1 MITLQDLID
10 RYGAEEL
17 AQLTNRQ
24 AQFDAV
30 IDEAVI
36 DRAINDATG
45 EVASY
50 LLPSGLV
57 RMGALG
63 NVIYVPSGAIP
74 DALLLKTCDIARFY
88 LYENGMIDVVQTRYD
103 NAIKWLD
110 KVKKEPEMLK
120 GAKPESV
127 SNDQAAHVI
136 PNAIPSYWSM

>member
-10 RYGAEEL
+10 RFGAEEL

-50 LLPSGLV
+50 LLPAGLV
-57 RMGALG
+57 RTGALG

-74 DALLLKTCDIARFY
+74 DALLLKTCDIARYY
-88 LYENGMIDVVQTRYD
+88 LYGKGLTDVVQTRYD
-103 NAIKWLD
+103 NAVKWLD
-110 KVKKEPEMLK
+110 KVKKEPEMLTGPK
-120 GAKPESV
+120 SVAV

>member
-24 AQFDAV
+24 AQFNAV

-36 DRAINDATG
+36 ERAISDATG

-57 RMGALG
+57 RMGTLG
-63 NVIYVPSGAIP
+63 NVIYVPNGAIP

-88 LYENGMIDVVQTRYD
+88 LYENGMIEVVQTRYD

-110 KVKKEPEMLK
+110 KVKKEPEMLTGPK
-120 GAKPESV
+120 SSAV
-127 SNDQAAHVI
+127 SNDQSAAVI
-136 PNAIPSYWSM
+136 PNAVPSYWSM